1 MADFISTEQY
11 LWGLRRLLDGLATWG
26 DAASTR

>member
-11 LWGLRRLLDGLATWG
+11 LWGLRRALDGLTAR
-26 DAASTR
+26 AASTPS